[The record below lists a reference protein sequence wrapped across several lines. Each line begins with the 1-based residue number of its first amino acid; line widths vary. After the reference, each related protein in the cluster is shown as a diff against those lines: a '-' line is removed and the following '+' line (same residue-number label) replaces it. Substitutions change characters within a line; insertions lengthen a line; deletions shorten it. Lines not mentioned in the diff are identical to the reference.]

1 MSTIFSG
8 AIFGAPLRNENKTI
22 EMKMNVV
29 VRKWNRLK
37 WKWVEEKNENEDS
50 INILPMIDII
60 FAILSFFI
68 ISSLYLTKI
77 DTIKVNLP
85 KSSTAVREQ
94 NKPQIITI
102 DNNENIYFNS
112 NEISLTNMS
121 SLIRTNIENLEEP
134 IVILRADTSVKH
146 GFIVN
151 LLDELRKIENLK
163 IGISTEKQLSG
174 L

>member
-1 MSTIFSG
+1 MNFVEDLRLFLYLKI
-8 AIFGAPLRNENKTI
+8 LRNFMYFK
-22 EMKMNVV
+22 
-29 VRKWNRLK
+29 
-37 WKWVEEKNENEDS
+37 EKDETEYS

-112 NEISLTNMS
+112 REISLTNIS
-121 SLIRTNIENLEEP
+121 SIIRTNIENLEEP

>member
-1 MSTIFSG
+1 MYFKDNNHS
-8 AIFGAPLRNENKTI
+8 EN
-22 EMKMNVV
+22 
-29 VRKWNRLK
+29 
-37 WKWVEEKNENEDS
+37 S

-77 DTIKVNLP
+77 DSIKVNLP

-94 NKPQIITI
+94 NKPQIITV
-102 DNNENIYFNS
+102 DNNERIYFNS
-112 NEISLTNMS
+112 NEISLKNIS
-121 SLIRTNIENLEEP
+121 SLIRKNIENIEEP

-146 GFIVN
+146 GLIVN

-163 IGISTEKQLSG
+163 IAVSTEPK
-174 L
+174 

>member
-1 MSTIFSG
+1 MYFKDN
-8 AIFGAPLRNENKTI
+8 NES
-22 EMKMNVV
+22 
-29 VRKWNRLK
+29 
-37 WKWVEEKNENEDS
+37 ENS

-77 DTIKVNLP
+77 DSIKVNLP

-94 NKPQIITI
+94 NKPQIITV
-102 DNNENIYFNS
+102 DNNEKIYFNS
-112 NEISLTNMS
+112 NEILLKNISA
-121 SLIRTNIENLEEP
+121 LIRTNIENIEEP

-146 GFIVN
+146 GLIVS

-163 IGISTEKQLSG
+163 IGISTDKK
-174 L
+174 